1 MNINNLPA
9 PTDRPRRR
17 GRPPKFGRPA
27 RLVAVTLPH
36 DVVDWLEA
44 LDPDVGRAIVHL
56 HDQSVRRAS
65 RSPRPPS
72 PLAELVDVGEGR
84 ALIVV
89 DPKLVRGL
97 AGVAAIPFGEGRA
110 FLALEP
116 LWTMADLELSVVDC
130 LDRGG
135 AEAGRLDALARFRD
149 QLRGWRTDRSLA
161 MEPRAIIVASRRPK
175 AKGAAGERRRTP

>member
-1 MNINNLPA
+1 MNIKRLHA
-9 PTDRPRRR
+9 PPDRPRRR

-44 LDPDVGRAIVHL
+44 VDPDVGRAIVHL
-56 HDQSVRRAS
+56 HDQNARRAS

-72 PLAELVDVGEGR
+72 PDAELVDVGEGR

-116 LWTMADLELSVVDC
+116 LWTMADLELSVVDA
-130 LDRGG
+130 LDRGV
-135 AEAGRLDALARFRD
+135 ADAGRRAALVQFRD
-149 QLRGWRTDRSLA
+149 QLRAWRTDRSMTLA
-161 MEPRAIIVASRRPK
+161 PRTIIVAGRRPK
-175 AKGAAGERRRTP
+175 G